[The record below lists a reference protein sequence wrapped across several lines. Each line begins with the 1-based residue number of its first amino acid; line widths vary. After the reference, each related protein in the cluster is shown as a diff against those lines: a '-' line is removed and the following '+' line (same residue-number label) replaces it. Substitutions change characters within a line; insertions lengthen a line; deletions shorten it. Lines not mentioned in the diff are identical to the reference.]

1 MECVI
6 PTQRLLI
13 IGAGGHAISVA
24 DAAIA
29 AGFQVVGFAVTQG
42 RPREFSISGLPVTS
56 GLPAGFRNSDQM
68 FTVAIGDNWTR
79 SRVWSELSQTLGA
92 DRSPAVIHPS
102 ASVSASASISQ
113 GSVVLQAATI
123 GALVSVEIGCI
134 VNSAAAVDHQSVLR
148 EFSSVGPGATLGGQA
163 ELGPRSAVGI
173 GSTLKHGISIG
184 QDSVVGAASYV
195 HDSLPDQVVAFGVPA
210 VVRARRSPDQP
221 YLA

>member
-6 PTQRLLI
+6 PAHRLLI

-24 DAAIA
+24 DAARA

-42 RPREFSISGLPVTS
+42 RPREFSILGFPVTS
-56 GLPAGFRNSDQM
+56 GLPEGFRDSDQG

-79 SRVWSELSQTLGA
+79 SQVWSELAQTVGP
-92 DRSPAVIHPS
+92 DRSPAVIHPD
-102 ASVSASASISQ
+102 ASVSASASIGH
-113 GSVVLQAATI
+113 GSVIMQSATV
-123 GALVSVEIGCI
+123 GAMVSVEIGCI
-134 VNSAAAVDHQSVLR
+134 VNSAAVVDHQSVLR
-148 EFSSVGPGATLGGQA
+148 EFSSVGPGATLGGQT
-163 ELGPRSAVGI
+163 ELGSRSAIGI

-195 HDSLPDQVVAFGVPA
+195 HDSLADQVVAFGVPA